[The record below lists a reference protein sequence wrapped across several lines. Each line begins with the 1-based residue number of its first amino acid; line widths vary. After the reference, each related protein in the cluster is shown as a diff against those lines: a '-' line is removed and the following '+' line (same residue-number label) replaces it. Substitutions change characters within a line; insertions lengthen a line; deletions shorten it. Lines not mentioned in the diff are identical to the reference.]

1 MATQEPLLKGNCGV
15 ERYSVLA
22 TQSLP
27 PLPPLQS
34 PKVLE
39 EMLAGEIVAGDI
51 ALLCNVHAKRQHYFC
66 LKFSF
71 MTHTDQHKVL
81 CKIN

>member
-1 MATQEPLLKGNCGV
+1 MAAQESLLKGNCRV
-15 ERYSVLA
+15 ERYSVLT

-27 PLPPLQS
+27 PLPPLQL
-34 PKVLE
+34 PKLLQ
-39 EMLAGEIVAGDI
+39 EMLAIDVPGDI
-51 ALLCNVHAKRQHYFC
+51 AFLCNVHAKRQHYFC

-71 MTHTDQHKVL
+71 MTCTDQHKVP